1 MRGPRPFVFFGV
13 FAVLIVGFLAL
24 GAIFGDGDW
33 GRHSDGS
40 NVTIVNPGQGG
51 TVDGQSVAPGSVV
64 VIDSGRRGFF
74 PFFPLIFIPLG
85 FLFFFGI
92 SRLFW
97 GGRGF
102 WRGPG
107 YGNGGWGGPNGPG
120 GPGGSSRFSGPAPE
134 WFDRWHQDAH
144 ANPQAGTPSGSTP
157 AAPQTVSD
165 APSSPVAD
173 TASAKTEA
181 ARADDVTGPSPA

>member
-24 GAIFGDGDW
+24 GAIFGDDDW
-33 GRHSDGS
+33 GRHHNDGS
-40 NVTIVNPGQGG
+40 NVTIVNPGEG
-51 TVDGQSVAPGSVV
+51 TTIDGQSVQPGSVV
-64 VIDSGRRGFF
+64 VIDSGRRGPGFF
-74 PFFPLIFIPLG
+74 PFFPLIVLPLG

-102 WRGPG
+102 RRGPG
-107 YGNGGWGGPNGPG
+107 GWGGPG
-120 GPGGSSRFSGPAPE
+120 GPGGPAQYSGSAPE

-144 ANPQAGTPSGSTP
+144 AT
-157 AAPQTVSD
+157 PQTTGTSAPPSASVAQAEPAPD
-165 APSSPVAD
+165 ASITPPEAEAEPTRKDDGAGSSQA
-173 TASAKTEA
+173 
-181 ARADDVTGPSPA
+181 